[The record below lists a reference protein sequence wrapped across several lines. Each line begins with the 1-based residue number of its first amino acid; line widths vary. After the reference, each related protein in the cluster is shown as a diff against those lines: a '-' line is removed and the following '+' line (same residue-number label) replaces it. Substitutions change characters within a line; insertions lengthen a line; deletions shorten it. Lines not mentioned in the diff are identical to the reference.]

1 MTTKYSR
8 RRVGLLLAGIFI
20 YFFAGQAPPAF
31 SAESYTFGVVPQYE
45 QRQLF
50 AIWKPL
56 LDELE
61 MRTGLSF
68 SMVGVPTIPAFEKE
82 FLKGSYDFVYMNP
95 YHLLKANKSQG
106 YAPLIHDRANLR
118 GILVVRRESAIRN
131 PSELSG
137 KVVAF
142 PSPNALGASLLMR
155 ADLARLFHADIAP
168 LYVKTHN
175 SVYLHVVKGLADA
188 GGGVEKTL
196 EEQAGPIRDALRI
209 LYTSRDMPAH
219 PIAVHQRV
227 PKGDAEKVRLA
238 LLEIAANEEGRALL
252 ARVPMKQP
260 TATSMADYAPMLNW
274 GLESFWVEE

>member
-1 MTTKYSR
+1 MTTKYIGR
-8 RRVGLLLAGIFI
+8 RAGLWLVGIFI
-20 YFFAGQAPPAF
+20 YFLAGQAPPAF

-56 LDELE
+56 LAELE
-61 MRTGLSF
+61 TRTGLSF
-68 SMVGVPTIPAFEKE
+68 RMVGVPTIPAFEKE

-95 YHLLKANKSQG
+95 YHLLKANQSQG
-106 YAPLIHDRANLR
+106 YVPLIHDKANLR
-118 GILVVRRESAIRN
+118 GILVVRRENAIQS
-131 PSELSG
+131 PSELNG

-155 ADLARLFHADIAP
+155 ADLSRLFHTDITP

-175 SVYLHVVKGLADA
+175 SVYLHVAKGLADA
-188 GGGVEKTL
+188 GGAVEKTL
-196 EEQAGPIRDALRI
+196 EEQPSPIRDALRI
-209 LYTSRDMPAH
+209 LYTSRDIPAH
-219 PIAVHQRV
+219 PIAVHQRI
-227 PKGDAEKVRLA
+227 PKEDAEKVRLA
-238 LLEIAANEEGRALL
+238 LLEMAATEEGRALL

-260 TATSMADYAPMLNW
+260 VAASMADYAPMLNW